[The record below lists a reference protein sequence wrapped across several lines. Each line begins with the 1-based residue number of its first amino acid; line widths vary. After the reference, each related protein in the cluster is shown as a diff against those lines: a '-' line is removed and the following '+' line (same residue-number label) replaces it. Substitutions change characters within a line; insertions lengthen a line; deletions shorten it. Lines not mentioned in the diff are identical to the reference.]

1 MATFFKPEEKGC
13 FPLVIMSHGYNGCKD
28 DFEKTAKYLADAKNR
43 IGCMYILWGKY
54 KGRVWFS
61 NNADDFIY
69 GKGRFDGNIGKH
81 GAKT

>member
-1 MATFFKPEEKGC
+1 MAVKMTLKKQRNT
-13 FPLVIMSHGYNGCKD
+13 LLMQKSHRLHVH
-28 DFEKTAKYLADAKNR
+28 FV
-43 IGCMYILWGKY
+43 GKY